1 MLTDRGKKKQSERKK
16 QAKEPDSDMAEFFGI
31 IWEFKIIMIY
41 MLRVTEKVDNMQEE
55 ISNINR
61 KMVRKNQKETTEI
74 KNTVTE
80 LVYLKWITNNILLY
94 STGNSA
100 Q

>member
-1 MLTDRGKKKQSERKK
+1 
-16 QAKEPDSDMAEFFGI
+16 MAEFFGI

-74 KNTVTE
+74 KNSVTE

>member
-1 MLTDRGKKKQSERKK
+1 MLTGRGIKKQSERKK
-16 QAKEPDSDMAEFFGI
+16 QAKEPDSDTAEFFGI

>member
-1 MLTDRGKKKQSERKK
+1 
-16 QAKEPDSDMAEFFGI
+16 
-31 IWEFKIIMIY
+31 
-41 MLRVTEKVDNMQEE
+41 MLRVTEKVDNMQEK

>member
-1 MLTDRGKKKQSERKK
+1 
-16 QAKEPDSDMAEFFGI
+16 MAEFFGI

>member
-1 MLTDRGKKKQSERKK
+1 
-16 QAKEPDSDMAEFFGI
+16 MAEFFGI

-41 MLRVTEKVDNMQEE
+41 MLRVTEKVDNMQEK

-61 KMVRKNQKETTEI
+61 KMVRKNQKETIEI

-80 LVYLKWITNNILLY
+80 LVYFKWITNKVLLY

>member
-1 MLTDRGKKKQSERKK
+1 
-16 QAKEPDSDMAEFFGI
+16 MAEFFGI

-100 Q
+100 K